1 MHAYNFVQTL
11 THALEVT
18 KHAKVIGDWLKDRT
32 CKNKKD
38 RARFVGPIYMCL
50 ETKFEVLVVMFI
62 SNFRKGLDQG
72 NLVAWAL
79 LWIISELHNRN
90 VQLNNLPIENIML
103 HLESNENMK
112 VGVCYWRCTSHTCKV
127 VESLWHVKSETV
139 KETLKTENCSV
150 SLELFRF
157 HNKRHHVPIKHYIKE
172 AKNFNVGK
180 SKRYLCNHGY
190 IWPNTL
196 C

>member
-79 LWIISELHNRN
+79 L
-90 VQLNNLPIENIML
+90 
-103 HLESNENMK
+103 
-112 VGVCYWRCTSHTCKV
+112 
-127 VESLWHVKSETV
+127 
-139 KETLKTENCSV
+139 
-150 SLELFRF
+150 
-157 HNKRHHVPIKHYIKE
+157 
-172 AKNFNVGK
+172 
-180 SKRYLCNHGY
+180 
-190 IWPNTL
+190 
-196 C
+196 